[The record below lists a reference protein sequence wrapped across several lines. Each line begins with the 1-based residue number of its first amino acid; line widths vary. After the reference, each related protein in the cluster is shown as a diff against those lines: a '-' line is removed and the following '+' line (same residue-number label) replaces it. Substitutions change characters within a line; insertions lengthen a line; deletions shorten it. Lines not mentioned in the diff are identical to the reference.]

1 MKMAFQKATFQF
13 SSTGTLGKTMR
24 EASPFHGI
32 MISSLMEPRTNH
44 VEMMVVDNF
53 LANGIPMFS
62 LMELKTNLVAMMMVD
77 NFLAKDQGIC

>member
-1 MKMAFQKATFQF
+1 
-13 SSTGTLGKTMR
+13 
-24 EASPFHGI
+24 
-32 MISSLMEPRTNH
+32 MEPRTNH

>member
-1 MKMAFQKATFQF
+1 
-13 SSTGTLGKTMR
+13 MR
-24 EASPFHGI
+24 EALPFHGI

-62 LMELKTNLVAMMMVD
+62 LMEPKTNLVAMMMVD
-77 NFLAKDQGIC
+77 NFLAKGQGVC